1 MYLHKVLEGL
11 CNYWAAR
18 QDRKAAAGKR
28 REKFWSALSY
38 GVLAVMVV
46 LTVYVL
52 VQVRTNGYVSI
63 AGKSL
68 FRVVTGSME
77 PTVPTGA
84 LLVADKRDIE
94 EIEPGDIICFRSVD
108 AQTRGWIITHRV
120 VDRMEEDGQIC
131 LETKGDANSVVDV
144 SYVTGSNLIGKVIW
158 YTGRD
163 NLFSQIISFLTG
175 GTGFMALI
183 LFPCLLIAGILLGNS
198 VKSIRAEMDLLIREE
213 ARLNQEKAQR
223 QEPVQTSVSGGMT
236 EEELA
241 QLREQILQE
250 LLKDKE
256 ALMQEVRK
264 QLAGEVQQGEQDGTD
279 KETETDID
287 RSEE

>member
-1 MYLHKVLEGL
+1 
-11 CNYWAAR
+11 
-18 QDRKAAAGKR
+18 
-28 REKFWSALSY
+28 
-38 GVLAVMVV
+38 
-46 LTVYVL
+46 
-52 VQVRTNGYVSI
+52 
-63 AGKSL
+63 
-68 FRVVTGSME
+68 
-77 PTVPTGA
+77 
-84 LLVADKRDIE
+84 
-94 EIEPGDIICFRSVD
+94 
-108 AQTRGWIITHRV
+108 
-120 VDRMEEDGQIC
+120 
-131 LETKGDANSVVDV
+131 
-144 SYVTGSNLIGKVIW
+144 
-158 YTGRD
+158 
-163 NLFSQIISFLTG
+163 
-175 GTGFMALI
+175 MALI
-183 LFPCLLIAGILLGNS
+183 LFPCLLIAGILLGNN

>member
-1 MYLHKVLEGL
+1 
-11 CNYWAAR
+11 
-18 QDRKAAAGKR
+18 
-28 REKFWSALSY
+28 
-38 GVLAVMVV
+38 
-46 LTVYVL
+46 
-52 VQVRTNGYVSI
+52 
-63 AGKSL
+63 
-68 FRVVTGSME
+68 
-77 PTVPTGA
+77 
-84 LLVADKRDIE
+84 
-94 EIEPGDIICFRSVD
+94 
-108 AQTRGWIITHRV
+108 
-120 VDRMEEDGQIC
+120 
-131 LETKGDANSVVDV
+131 
-144 SYVTGSNLIGKVIW
+144 
-158 YTGRD
+158 
-163 NLFSQIISFLTG
+163 
-175 GTGFMALI
+175 MALI

-213 ARLNQEKAQR
+213 ARLNQEAQR

-264 QLAGEVQQGEQDGTD
+264 QLAGEIQQGEQDGTD